1 LNQTIHY
8 LGTVTAIA
16 VEEYDDL
23 AIRSERSNPGGTS
36 PAVAPTWFG
45 YDARP
50 SQSGA
55 FSSGVS
61 TAVVDDDYFTDLTW
75 NRLNDVGDGL
85 FFI

>member
-1 LNQTIHY
+1 LSQTIHY
-8 LGTVTAIA
+8 LGTVTAVT

-23 AIRSERSNPGGTS
+23 AIGSERSNPGCTS
-36 PAVAPTWFG
+36 PAVASPWFG

-55 FSSGVS
+55 FSGGVS
-61 TAVVDDDYFTDLTW
+61 TAVVDDDYFADLTW